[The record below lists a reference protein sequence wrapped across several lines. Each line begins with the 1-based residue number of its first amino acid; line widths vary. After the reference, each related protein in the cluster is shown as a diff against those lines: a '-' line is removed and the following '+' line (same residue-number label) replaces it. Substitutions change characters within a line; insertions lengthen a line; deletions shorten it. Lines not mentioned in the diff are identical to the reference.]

1 MSTLNKIAIDEQI
14 VEDIEKT
21 YKELGFEKPNIEIE
35 KELMTYIESLSHIDR
50 HERLQRI
57 EAWIKAQITPTLSEW
72 EMKYSQNSDLLH
84 KASIEIQKLE
94 RAKKQDQVNMDNI
107 QSELADKR
115 ASKRVIEE
123 NIKDFRLNREGRKQI
138 DINYEK
144 MKATVLLIFSFLI
157 AIGTY
162 IYFANTQIDINWST
176 MDNNTKV
183 GLVKK
188 LIVDKRSVSQYS
200 VYSNTIEDEDENIIP
215 IDKVTSQDLETIRS
229 ENIDLAPTPSLWE
242 YASIDFTIIILAFSS
257 FLLILMGKITATV
270 YEKLKMPNWM
280 YYLIYLLAIAVL
292 IGAVVANSSL
302 SEHKSQKSILKN
314 EIVQIDKKIATI
326 KEEGEESTSRSGSWD
341 TTSSNIP
348 KENPKLEKLKQ
359 EKEVKEGK
367 IFELNKSSANFKFI
381 MMILFMFAEI
391 LIGSM
396 AWIAVAEYV
405 HKKMSLKNSVDGYID
420 ILDDDLKKIE
430 HEIEK
435 FNKEIDEYQNRIGI
449 ISSLEHRLTALK
461 SKLHSKDSIKNIA
474 QQYMEKHLSQGVSAL
489 QQAESRWVKGNPL

>member
-1 MSTLNKIAIDEQI
+1 MSTMNKIAIDEQI
-14 VEDIEKT
+14 VEEIEKT
-21 YKELGFEKPNIEIE
+21 YKDLGFEKPNIEIE
-35 KELMTYIESLSHIDR
+35 KKLISYIESLSHLDK
-50 HERLQRI
+50 HERAHHV

-94 RAKKQDQVNMDNI
+94 HAKKQDQVNMDNI
-107 QSELADKR
+107 QSELADKKS
-115 ASKRVIEE
+115 SKRVIEE
-123 NIKDFRLNREGRKQI
+123 NIKNYKLDHEGRKRI
-138 DINYEK
+138 DIKYEK
-144 MKATVLLIFSFLI
+144 MKATVLLVFSFLI

-188 LIVDKRSVSQYS
+188 LIVDEKSMTQYS
-200 VYSNTIEDEDENIIP
+200 VYSHSIEDEDENIIP
-215 IDKVTSQDLETIRS
+215 IDKITSQDLDSIKS

-280 YYLIYLLAIAVL
+280 YYLIYLLAIGVL
-292 IGAVVANSSL
+292 VGAVVANSSL

-314 EIVQIDKKIATI
+314 EIVQIDKAITII
-326 KEEGEESTSRSGSWD
+326 KEDAEDSAPRGGSWD
-341 TTSSNIP
+341 TASSEI
-348 KENPKLEKLKQ
+348 KENPKLEKLKS
-359 EKEVKEGK
+359 EKRKKEKK

-381 MMILFMFAEI
+381 MMMLFMFAEI

-405 HKKMSLKNSVDGYID
+405 QKKITLRNSVDGYID
-420 ILDDDLKKIE
+420 ILHDDLKKIDAD
-430 HEIEK
+430 IEK
-435 FNKEIDEYQNRIGI
+435 FHKEIDEYQDRIGI

-474 QQYMEKHLSQGVSAL
+474 QQYMDKHLSNGISAL